1 MQITAN
7 FDVILRNA
15 TFWQFFLHFFG
26 LKVIFLQNK
35 ENLEHLNVFRRNFFV
50 SDTFRYFEV

>member
-15 TFWQFFLHFFG
+15 TFWQFFELFGWLKDFFG
-26 LKVIFLQNK
+26 KIKKIWNI
-35 ENLEHLNVFRRNFFV
+35 
-50 SDTFRYFEV
+50 